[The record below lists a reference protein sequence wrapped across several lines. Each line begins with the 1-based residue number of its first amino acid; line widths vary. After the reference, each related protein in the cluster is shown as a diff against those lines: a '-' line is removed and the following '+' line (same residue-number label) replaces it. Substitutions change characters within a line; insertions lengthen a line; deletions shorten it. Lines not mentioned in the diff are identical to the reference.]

1 MIDRP
6 TQHYIASGSSKQFYT
21 LMLHRY
27 NAGMNESFLVNV
39 IVIDPYLSSEQNRIL
54 PEKLINIPGGDLWIL
69 DRDSIKSRHN
79 VSSRVCTLYILSR
92 VRFNLPL
99 NSHST

>member
-1 MIDRP
+1 
-6 TQHYIASGSSKQFYT
+6 
-21 LMLHRY
+21 MLHRY

-69 DRDSIKSRHN
+69 ET
-79 VSSRVCTLYILSR
+79 V
-92 VRFNLPL
+92 
-99 NSHST
+99 